1 MYPGEIRK
9 LVERLD
15 KPYVM
20 ILIGPPLSGKTT
32 FLNTVLI
39 PDTFRH
45 ISTDNLVLELDKVG
59 DGDYDRAWK
68 EADWKFIKKYVKDQ
82 MRECNEASENTVIDF
97 TNLRGKRRRS
107 NLGFFSKKFYKI
119 AVIFPILEDDEYDI
133 RNKSRFIAEK
143 KSIKKNLMKELIDS
157 TQPIDPKLEKYDKII
172 RL

>member
-1 MYPGEIRK
+1 MNAGRIRK
-9 LVERLD
+9 LLERLD

-32 FLNTVLI
+32 FMKTVLV
-39 PDTFRH
+39 PGTYKH

-59 DGDYDRAWK
+59 DGDYDRSWR
-68 EADWKFIKKYVKDQ
+68 EADWKFIEKYVKDQ
-82 MRECNEASENTVIDF
+82 MRACNEAGENAVIDF

-119 AVIFPILEDDEYDI
+119 AVIFPILEDEEYEK
-133 RNKSRFIAEK
+133 RNKKRALLEK
-143 KSIKKNLMKELIDS
+143 KNIKAEHQKELIKS
-157 TQPIDPKLEKYDKII
+157 AQPIDPKFENYDKII